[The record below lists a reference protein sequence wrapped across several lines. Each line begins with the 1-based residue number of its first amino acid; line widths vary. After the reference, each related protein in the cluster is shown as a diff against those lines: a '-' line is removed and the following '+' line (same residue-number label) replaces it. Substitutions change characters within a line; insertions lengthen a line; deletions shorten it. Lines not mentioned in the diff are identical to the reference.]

1 MLPKSNT
8 YLLKIKTECEKIL
21 FFDILSRFLTIFH
34 LIFLYLLFKLKTKFM
49 HTGLL
54 HAHSGLRW
62 IVLILLVVAVLNA
75 ILKKGKGQYTEGDR
89 KLNLFTMVFF
99 HVQFLIGIALYF
111 ISPIVNFS
119 EGFMKDTIRRFFGME
134 HTLIM
139 VIAFI
144 LITIG
149 HSKSKKAESPV
160 QKNKYIMLFYGIALV
175 LILAGI
181 PWPFRELG
189 RGWF

>member
-1 MLPKSNT
+1 
-8 YLLKIKTECEKIL
+8 
-21 FFDILSRFLTIFH
+21 
-34 LIFLYLLFKLKTKFM
+34 M

-62 IVLILLVVAVLNA
+62 IVLILLIFAIVNA
-75 ILKKGKGQYTEGDR
+75 ISKKGKGLYTEGDR

-99 HVQFLIGIALYF
+99 HVQFLIGLGLYF
-111 ISPIVNFS
+111 ISPIVNFT
-119 EGFMKDTIRRFFGME
+119 EGFMKDSVRRFFGME
-134 HTLIM
+134 HTLLM

-149 HSKSKKAESPV
+149 HSKSKKAENAV
-160 QKNKYIMLFYGIALV
+160 QKNKYIVLFYGIALV